1 MCAKPHHLL
10 ALAYVL
16 ALGQP
21 LLPLLIHWISPPPVI
36 RKPASGLE
44 LVGSL
49 FDMAGAAG
57 YGYRTLLITA
67 ACALL
72 AMLATVAAWW
82 LWRRAP
88 DSAADA
94 PAALWTW
101 APLPLALLGLLV
113 AALVNDTLVVKMQ

>member
-1 MCAKPHHLL
+1 MSLSPRHLL

-21 LLPLLIHWISPPPVI
+21 LLPLLIHWISPPPAI

-44 LVGSL
+44 LVGTL
-49 FDMAGAAG
+49 FDTAGAAG

-72 AMLATVAAWW
+72 AVLATVAAWW

-88 DSAADA
+88 EGAADA

-113 AALVNDTLVVKMQ
+113 AALVNDTLIMKMR